1 VAYILRNSCMLLY
14 PSHLRYMVVSEP
26 SCKIYI
32 RNTYYLVYSH
42 LEYSFPL
49 TLSVAWD
56 SYFSRCNNTWWNI
69 TAIYLWLIAC
79 LGMNARLSC
88 YKTQH
93 CGTSRPRPPSLP
105 TITVHSHFIWYSWYN
120 VVFCFLF
127 IAYFTALLGSRE
139 YSVEG
144 RVISEWWIGKNLEWS
159 GRSLICALS

>member
-1 VAYILRNSCMLLY
+1 MYSISSYLRCMDI
-14 PSHLRYMVVSEP
+14 SKP
-26 SCKIYI
+26 SCNIRI
-32 RNTYYLVYSH
+32 RNTAYSIYSYLD
-42 LEYSFPL
+42 YSFPPI
-49 TLSVAWD
+49 LSVVWD
-56 SYFSRCNNTWWNI
+56 SYFSRSNNTWWNI

-79 LGMNARLSC
+79 LGINARLSC

-105 TITVHSHFIWYSWYN
+105 TITVHSHFVWYSWYS

-127 IAYFTALLGSRE
+127 IVYFTTPLGSRV

-144 RVISEWWIGKNLEWS
+144 RVINEGWIGKNLEGS